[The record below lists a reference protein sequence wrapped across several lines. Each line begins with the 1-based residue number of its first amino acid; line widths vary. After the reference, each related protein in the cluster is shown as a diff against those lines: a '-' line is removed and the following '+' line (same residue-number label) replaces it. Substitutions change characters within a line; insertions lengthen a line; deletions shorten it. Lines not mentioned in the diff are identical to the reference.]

1 MTPALT
7 ELLDRIQIDEGTLRL
22 LRRYAAEVT
31 VRPPTSPATAQAF
44 RRAAGV
50 LRDHDHLPSAVLCGR
65 HELAVHRRRD
75 DNPDATASALL
86 DLSLT
91 YRAQR
96 RPHKVIDCADQILE
110 TYGRH
115 HHTDGFTHTLAYLG
129 TLMIEVQRP
138 DAAIRY
144 LTRAANT
151 SPAPH
156 RLAEHQALLSRACR
170 MSGDHHTADQHLNR
184 ALATARSTNTAHHVR
199 ELAAGT
205 RQLPPPTP

>member
-7 ELLDRIQIDEGTLRL
+7 ELLDRIQVDEGTLRL
-22 LRRYAAEVT
+22 LRKYAAEVA

-50 LRDHDHLPSAVLCGR
+50 LREHDHLPSAVLCGR

-75 DNPDATASALL
+75 DNPDTTASALL

-115 HHTDGFTHTLAYLG
+115 HHTN
-129 TLMIEVQRP
+129 R
-138 DAAIRY
+138 
-144 LTRAANT
+144 
-151 SPAPH
+151 
-156 RLAEHQALLSRACR
+156 
-170 MSGDHHTADQHLNR
+170 HLNR
-184 ALATARSTNTAHHVR
+184 ALATALSTNTAHHVR

-205 RQLPPPTP
+205 RQLPPPTS